1 MCGAYGLSVRNI
13 QNLIDRFDIV
23 NFLDNFKPRWNI
35 RPGQSNPVIIDQ
47 GNKEIELMVWGLIPH
62 FATDEQYKYKTI
74 NAKAETVD
82 KLPTFRHSFVKKRC
96 LVPATGFYEPDKIN
110 FVKQPFPW
118 HYFKMKD
125 NSIFSFAGLYDIW
138 KDKNNGTEIH
148 SYSIITTVPN
158 TIVGK
163 YHDRM
168 PVILEKEDEDIW
180 LNPDVDEASQLL
192 PLLKPFPSDKLE
204 EWEVGAEARNPR
216 NDYPE
221 VIEPRKT
228 NKQRTLF

>member
-23 NFLDNFKPRWNI
+23 NALDNFKPRWNI
-35 RPGQSNPVIIDQ
+35 RPGQSNPVIVNQ
-47 GNKEIELMVWGLIPH
+47 GNKEIGLMVWGLLPH
-62 FATDEQYKYKTI
+62 FATDEQYKYRTI

-82 KLPTFRHSFVKKRC
+82 TLPTFRHSFVKKRC
-96 LVPATGFYEPDKIN
+96 LVPATGFYELDKIN

-125 NSIFSFAGLYDIW
+125 NSIFSFAGLYDVW
-138 KDKNNGTEIH
+138 KDKNSGKEIH

-168 PVILEKEDEDIW
+168 PVILEKEDENVW
-180 LNPDVDEASQLL
+180 LNPEIVEADKLR
-192 PLLKPFPSDKLE
+192 PLLKSFPNDKMEEWQVGSKLE
-204 EWEVGAEARNPR
+204 IR
-216 NDYPE
+216 
-221 VIEPRKT
+221 
-228 NKQRTLF
+228 

>member
-1 MCGAYGLSVRNI
+1 
-13 QNLIDRFDIV
+13 
-23 NFLDNFKPRWNI
+23 
-35 RPGQSNPVIIDQ
+35 
-47 GNKEIELMVWGLIPH
+47 MVWGLLPH

-82 KLPTFRHSFVKKRC
+82 TLPTFRHSFVKKRC

-110 FVKQPFPW
+110 FGKQPFPW

-125 NSIFSFAGLYDIW
+125 NSIFAFAGIYDVW
-138 KDKNNGTEIH
+138 KDKNNGKEIR

-168 PVILEKEDEDIW
+168 PVILEKEDEDVW
-180 LNPDVDEASQLL
+180 LNSDIVEASQLL
-192 PLLKPFPSDKLE
+192 PLLKPFPDDKLE
-204 EWEVGAEARNPR
+204 EWEVGGKARNPR

-221 VIEPRKT
+221 VIEPLKI
-228 NKQRTLF
+228 NKQRSLF

>member
-13 QNLIDRFDIV
+13 QNLIDRYDIV

-35 RPGQSNPVIIDQ
+35 RPRQSNPVIVNQ

-62 FATDEQYKYKTI
+62 FTANEQYKYKTI

-82 KLPTFRHSFVKKRC
+82 TLPTFRHSFIRKRC
-96 LVPATGFYEPDKIN
+96 LIPATGFYEPDKIN
-110 FVKQPFPW
+110 FAKQPFPW

-125 NSIFSFAGLYDIW
+125 NSIFSFAGLYDVW
-138 KDKNNGTEIH
+138 KDKTSGKEIR
-148 SYSIITTVPN
+148 SYTIITTIPN

-168 PVILEKEDEDIW
+168 PVILK
-180 LNPDVDEASQLL
+180 
-192 PLLKPFPSDKLE
+192 KKM
-204 EWEVGAEARNPR
+204 
-216 NDYPE
+216 
-221 VIEPRKT
+221 KT
-228 NKQRTLF
+228 CG

>member
-13 QNLIDRFDIV
+13 QNFIDRFDIV
-23 NFLDNFKPRWNI
+23 NFLDDFKPRWNI
-35 RPGQSNPVIIDQ
+35 RPGQSNPVIVSQ
-47 GNKEIELMVWGLIPH
+47 GDKEIELMVWGLLPH
-62 FATDEQYKYKTI
+62 FAADEQYKYKAI

-125 NSIFSFAGLYDIW
+125 NSIFSFAGLYDVW
-138 KDKNNGTEIH
+138 KDKNNGKKIH

-168 PVILEKEDEDIW
+168 PVILKKEDEEVW
-180 LNPDVDEASQLL
+180 LNPDIDKVSQLRQ
-192 PLLKPFPSDKLE
+192 LLNPFPDDKLE
-204 EWEVGAEARNPR
+204 EWEMSETST
-216 NDYPE
+216 D
-221 VIEPRKT
+221 
-228 NKQRTLF
+228 

>member
-1 MCGAYGLSVRNI
+1 MCGAYGFSVRNI

-23 NFLDNFKPRWNI
+23 NALNNFKPRWNI
-35 RPGQSNPVIIDQ
+35 RPGQSNPVIVNQ
-47 GNKEIELMVWGLIPH
+47 GNKEIELMDWGLLPH
-62 FATDEQYKYKTI
+62 FATDEKYKYKTI

-110 FVKQPFPW
+110 FVKQPYPW

-125 NSIFSFAGLYDIW
+125 NSIFSFAGLYDVW
-138 KDKNNGTEIH
+138 KDKNNGKEIH

-180 LNPDVDEASQLL
+180 LNPDIDEASQLL
-192 PLLKPFPSDKLE
+192 PLLKPFPDDKLE
-204 EWEVGAEARNPR
+204 EWEVGAKARNPR

-221 VIEPRKT
+221 VIEPLKT
-228 NKQRTLF
+228 NKQRSLF

>member
-1 MCGAYGLSVRNI
+1 MCGAYGLSVRSI
-13 QNLIDRFDIV
+13 QNLIDRYDIV

-35 RPGQSNPVIIDQ
+35 RPGQSNPVIVNQ

-62 FATDEQYKYKTI
+62 FAASEQYKYKTI

-82 KLPTFRHSFVKKRC
+82 TLPTFRHSFVNKRC
-96 LVPATGFYEPDKIN
+96 LIPATGFYEPDKIN
-110 FVKQPFPW
+110 FVKQPYPW

-125 NSIFSFAGLYDIW
+125 NSIFSFAGLYGIW
-138 KDKNNGTEIH
+138 EDKNNGKEIH

-168 PVILEKEDEDIW
+168 PVILEKEEEDIW
-180 LNPDVDEASQLL
+180 LSPDINEASQLL
-192 PLLKPFPSDKLE
+192 PLLKTFPDDELE
-204 EWEVGAEARNPR
+204 EWEVGVAARNSR

-221 VIEPRKT
+221 VIEPVKSSR
-228 NKQRTLF
+228 QGTLF

>member
-13 QNLIDRFDIV
+13 QNLIDRYDIV
-23 NFLDNFKPRWNI
+23 NFLDDFKPRWNI
-35 RPGQSNPVIIDQ
+35 RPGQSNPVIVNQ

-82 KLPTFRHSFVKKRC
+82 TLPTFRHSFARKRC

-125 NSIFSFAGLYDIW
+125 DSIFSFAGLYDVW
-138 KDKNNGTEIH
+138 KDKNNGKEIH
-148 SYSIITTVPN
+148 SYTIITTVPN

-168 PVILEKEDEDIW
+168 PVILEKEDEEVW
-180 LNPDVDEASQLL
+180 LNPEIVEASQLR
-192 PLLKPFPSDKLE
+192 PLLKPFPNNKME
-204 EWEVGAEARNPR
+204 EWQVGAKARNPI

-221 VIEPRKT
+221 VIEPIKI

>member
-23 NFLDNFKPRWNI
+23 NALDHFKPRWNI
-35 RPGQSNPVIIDQ
+35 RPGQSNPVIVNQ
-47 GNKEIELMVWGLIPH
+47 GNKEIELMVWGLLPH
-62 FATDEQYKYKTI
+62 FASDEQYKYKTI

-82 KLPTFRHSFVKKRC
+82 TLPTFRHSFVKKRC

-118 HYFKMKD
+118 HYFKMKN
-125 NSIFSFAGLYDIW
+125 NSIFCFAGLYDVW
-138 KDKNNGTEIH
+138 KDKNNGKEIH

-168 PVILEKEDEDIW
+168 PVILEKEDEDVW
-180 LNPDVDEASQLL
+180 LNSDIDEASQLRL
-192 PLLKPFPSDKLE
+192 LLKPFPDDKLE
-204 EWEVGAEARNPR
+204 EWEVGAKARNPI

-221 VIEPRKT
+221 VIEPVKSSR
-228 NKQRTLF
+228 QGTLF

>member
-1 MCGAYGLSVRNI
+1 MCGAYGLSVRSI
-13 QNLIDRFDIV
+13 QNLIDRYDIV
-23 NFLDNFKPRWNI
+23 NFLDSLKPRWNI
-35 RPGQSNPVIIDQ
+35 RPGQSNPVIVNQ

-62 FATDEQYKYKTI
+62 FAANEQYKYKTI

-82 KLPTFRHSFVKKRC
+82 TLPTFRHSFVRKRC

-110 FVKQPFPW
+110 FVKQPYPW

-138 KDKNNGTEIH
+138 KDKNNGKEIH
-148 SYSIITTVPN
+148 SYSVITTTPN
-158 TIVGK
+158 EVVGK

-168 PVILEKEDEDIW
+168 PVILEEDEEEKW
-180 LNPDVDEASQLL
+180 LNPDIDEANQLRS
-192 PLLKPFPSDKLE
+192 LLKPLPNDELE
-204 EWEVGAEARNPR
+204 EWEVGVAARNPK

-221 VIEPRKT
+221 VIEPLKAS
-228 NKQRTLF
+228 KQRTLF

>member
-23 NFLDNFKPRWNI
+23 NALDNFKPRWNI
-35 RPGQSNPVIIDQ
+35 RPGQLNPVIVNQ
-47 GNKEIELMVWGLIPH
+47 GNKEIELMVWGLLPH
-62 FATDEQYKYKTI
+62 FATDETYKYKTI

-82 KLPTFRHSFVKKRC
+82 MLPTFRHSFVKKRC

-125 NSIFSFAGLYDIW
+125 NSIFSFAGLYDVW
-138 KDKNNGTEIH
+138 KDKNNGKEIH

-168 PVILEKEDEDIW
+168 PAILEKEEEDIW
-180 LNPDVDEASQLL
+180 LNPDVDEASQIRS
-192 PLLKPFPSDKLE
+192 LLKSFPDDKLE
-204 EWEVGAEARNPR
+204 EWEVGATARNPI

-221 VIEPRKT
+221 VIEPFKA
-228 NKQRTLF
+228 NKQRSLF

>member
-1 MCGAYGLSVRNI
+1 MCGAYGLSVQNI
-13 QNLIDRFDIV
+13 QNLIDRYDIV

-35 RPGQSNPVIIDQ
+35 RPGQSNPVIVNQ
-47 GNKEIELMVWGLIPH
+47 ENKEIELMVWGLLPH
-62 FATDEQYKYKTI
+62 FAADEQYKYKTI
-74 NAKAETVD
+74 NAKVETVD
-82 KLPTFRHSFVKKRC
+82 KLPTFRHSFAKKRC

-125 NSIFSFAGLYDIW
+125 NSIFSFAGLYDVW
-138 KDKNNGTEIH
+138 KDKTNGKEIH

-168 PVILEKEDEDIW
+168 PVILEKEEEDIW
-180 LNPDVDEASQLL
+180 LNPNIGEMGQLRS
-192 PLLKPFPSDKLE
+192 LLKPLPDEKLGRMGS
-204 EWEVGAEARNPR
+204 WS
-216 NDYPE
+216 
-221 VIEPRKT
+221 
-228 NKQRTLF
+228 

>member
-13 QNLIDRFDIV
+13 QNLIDRYDIV
-23 NFLDNFKPRWNI
+23 NFLDDFKPRWNI
-35 RPGQSNPVIIDQ
+35 RPGQSNPVIVNQ
-47 GNKEIELMVWGLIPH
+47 GNKEIELMVWGLLPH

-82 KLPTFRHSFVKKRC
+82 TLPTFRHSFVKKRC

-125 NSIFSFAGLYDIW
+125 NSIFSFAGLYDVW
-138 KDKNNGTEIH
+138 KDKNNGKEIH

-158 TIVGK
+158 PIVGK

-180 LNPDVDEASQLL
+180 LNPDIFETDKRR
-192 PLLKPFPSDKLE
+192 PLLKPFPDDKLE
-204 EWEVGAEARNPR
+204 EWEVGAKVRNPR

-221 VIEPRKT
+221 VIEPLKT
-228 NKQRTLF
+228 NKQRSLF